1 MNERE
6 LLKILNQSVNKKKDG
21 KFSKKIIALII
32 MLNVIFT
39 GFVFYVFLKVGNEPT
54 TLIVAFFGFT
64 TGELFLL
71 ASIKKTEVKEDN
83 CNE

>member
-1 MNERE
+1 MNERD